1 MIHCCFCFVCARNYT
16 ELHCLRLCGSSAVMC
31 LAIFLKLFCR
41 GIYFFLPSS
50 QELTVHFCP
59 AVVDFNP
66 YKKYINW
73 EDKHWTV
80 TACSCS
86 GTIAVHLT
94 WGLLE
99 RGTFASQA
107 CAVQSWLDQFRK
119 KITPEHLMNS
129 DFFVLNLESPLCFKF
144 ISKASYTSFVRLIRR
159 VVWFNFGD

>member
-119 KITPEHLMNS
+119 KNNTRAPHEFR
-129 DFFVLNLESPLCFKF
+129 FFLFWTWNLLSVLNSLAKQAILH
-144 ISKASYTSFVRLIRR
+144 L
-159 VVWFNFGD
+159 